1 MYIIENYFLSA
12 KLVYRLQIRVYTYDS
27 ETVWSLKDIALVSGH
42 QQFLNNENRI
52 SKETSKDIVSSYL
65 VILVLEHF

>member
-1 MYIIENYFLSA
+1 MYIIVNYFLSA
-12 KLVYRLQIRVYTYDS
+12 KLVYRLQTRIYTYDS

-52 SKETSKDIVSSYL
+52 SKDTSKEIVSSYL

>member
-1 MYIIENYFLSA
+1 MYIIVNYFLSA
-12 KLVYRLQIRVYTYDS
+12 KLVYRLQTRVYTYDS
-27 ETVWSLKDIALVSGH
+27 ETAWSLKDIALVSGH

-52 SKETSKDIVSSYL
+52 SKDTSKEIVSSYL